1 MNLSV
6 DIQWII
12 FQICDDVEIAM
23 KRQKLM
29 KYLDKITD
37 LNKTL

>member
-29 KYLDKITD
+29 KYLDKLID

>member
-1 MNLSV
+1 MELDLDS
-6 DIQWII
+6 QWIL
-12 FQICDDVEIAM
+12 FQICDDVEIAL

>member
-6 DIQWII
+6 DIQWIL
-12 FQICDDVEIAM
+12 FQICDDVEIAI

-29 KYLDKITD
+29 KYHDKIND
-37 LNKTL
+37 IKQIE